1 MNKKYLER
9 PEAADYLTKRGLRV
23 SKNTLQKYGTIGGGP
38 VYRKFGNRALYTP
51 DDLDAWVEGKLTAPR
66 ASSSAA

>member
-51 DDLDAWVEGKLTAPR
+51 DDLDTWAEEKLTAPR